1 MPPVSFVTK
10 VGSTLEARA
19 SKSDAAVV
27 HEPETGALL
36 RTKGR
41 LYLLCEVAGT
51 GSPAPAGAIAREVAD
66 LAKQEYFY
74 DLSAGIEVSLRKALR
89 QANRRAAQRLRE
101 QHRTNVTLH
110 LACAVVINNEI
121 YGSRIGAAQVFLVR
135 RARLFLPGDE
145 PGELADFVHRTT
157 TREAPSLGSDAD
169 VVPKVWRQTIEPG
182 DTLIITSGALLD
194 GLGADALK
202 TAAVTLHPR
211 AAAEHIH
218 NRAVADG
225 VAGSDGVLFIE
236 ITQGSGAAARVASD
250 PVPAA
255 QPEAAAIAES
265 IRSRIDTIWQRM
277 PRIGGLLRGATA
289 PVASAATR
297 SVAVGLELMPRRGAA
312 LPKHPD
318 TARQRSRRQRRAVT
332 TLAIVLLVTA
342 VGVAGI
348 AYRDYESTRAQ
359 REYQLAVLSAED
371 SLASAHRLADLR
383 TPDVDGARTRL
394 AQTLVKIDEAAR
406 SPLADQDHLDALRAD
421 VAALTDRLNG
431 VIVDLARF
439 APGSKPLQIVG
450 NTNGLYVAD
459 PGGGRLWRIFG
470 DPLQSAPVMQR
481 GARGVGGP
489 TLVAYQADVI
499 FSLDDARKLWRAEGD
514 QVKDSTPADSAT
526 WKSATAV
533 AVFTSNLYVLDAA
546 SGQLW
551 RHESTDSITFGKASA
566 YLAAPLAPNTALSLA
581 IDGDIWIVTTA
592 SEIQRFRRNPLVTTA
607 ARVDFTPRWQGEV
620 LHPVAIQAVN
630 TQTNI
635 YLLDAVAH
643 TIVQMA
649 KDGRELLRVS
659 LPTTLPQATAF
670 YVSEVSRVV
679 YTVHGSKIVAT
690 SLDR

>member
-1 MPPVSFVTK
+1 MPAASFVTK
-10 VGSTLEARA
+10 VGSTVEVRA
-19 SKSDAAVV
+19 SRSDAVV
-27 HEPETGALL
+27 IHEPETGALL

-51 GSPAPAGAIAREVAD
+51 GSPASGAAIAREVAD

-74 DLSAGIEVSLRKALR
+74 DLSAGIEVALRKALR

-101 QHRTNVTLH
+101 SRGRVSLH
-110 LACAVVINNEI
+110 LACAVVINNEL

-157 TREAPSLGSDAD
+157 TRQAPSFGSDAD

-182 DTLIITSGALLD
+182 DTLIISSGALVE
-194 GLGADALK
+194 GLGAEALK
-202 TAAVTLHPR
+202 SAAVTLHPR

-236 ITQGSGAAARVASD
+236 ISQASGAAARVAPD
-250 PVPAA
+250 PMPAVE
-255 QPEAAAIAES
+255 PEAVAIAES
-265 IRSRIDTIWQRM
+265 IRSRVDAMWRRF
-277 PRIGGLLRGATA
+277 PRIGGLLRTATG
-289 PVASAATR
+289 PVTSAATK

-312 LPKHPD
+312 LPRHPD
-318 TARQRSRRQRRAVT
+318 TARERSKRQRRAVT
-332 TLAIVLLVTA
+332 ILAIALLVAA
-342 VGVAGI
+342 VGVAGL
-348 AYRDYESTRAQ
+348 AYRDYESTRAE

-371 SLASAHRLADLR
+371 SLASAHRLADR
-383 TPDVDGARTRL
+383 RPPDVEGARSRI
-394 AQTLVKIDEAAR
+394 AQTLIKIDDAGR
-406 SPLADQDHLDALRAD
+406 SPLADQDHLAALRAD
-421 VAALTDRLNG
+421 AAALIDRLDG

-439 APGSKPLQIVG
+439 VPGSKPLQIVG
-450 NTNGLYVAD
+450 NVNGLYVAD
-459 PGGGRLWRIFG
+459 PGGGRLWRVFG
-470 DPLQSAPVMQR
+470 DPLQSAPVLQR
-481 GARGVGGP
+481 GTRGVGGP
-489 TLVAYQADVI
+489 TLVAYQGDVL

-514 QVKDSTPADSAT
+514 QVRDVTPADRDS

-533 AVFTSNLYVLDAA
+533 ALFTSNLYVLDSA

-551 RHESTDSITFGKASA
+551 KHESSDGISFGKAAA
-566 YLAAPLAPNTALSLA
+566 YLVAPLAPDTALSLA
-581 IDGDIWIVTTA
+581 IDGDVWIVTTT

-607 ARVDFTPRWQGEV
+607 ARVDFAPRWQGEA
-620 LHPVAIQAVN
+620 LHPIAIQAVN
-630 TQTNI
+630 SQTNI

-643 TIVQMA
+643 TVVQMA
-649 KDGRELLRVS
+649 KDGRELLRINVPAS
-659 LPTTLPQATAF
+659 LPQATAF
-670 YVSEVSRVV
+670 YVSEVARVA